1 MKAALY
7 RTHGGPEV
15 LEYVEVDDPVPGPG
29 EVLVEVRA
37 VGLNRMDLL
46 QREGPGF
53 MPGFALP
60 HIAGMDVA
68 GQIVAVGAGVSTA
81 RIAERVV
88 VNPAVSC
95 GVCDQC
101 RRGADQF
108 CPSQQVIGAS
118 RAGGYGSLCA
128 VPSTHAIEVPDR
140 VDFVE
145 AASVPTV
152 YSLAWHALFVT
163 GRLMIG
169 ETILVHAAGSGVTTA
184 AVHLA
189 KAAGARVIVTSRF
202 GEEREH
208 ALGHGADAFIDTAE
222 QDVPAA
228 VEDLTAGRGV
238 DLVFDHL
245 GPALF
250 RASIRSLRPLGRLV
264 FCGTT
269 TGATVDL
276 LLPEVYRSGI
286 ALLGVDGYTY
296 EEFGRMLQ
304 ACWQGGFPTMV
315 DRVLPIAQVRDAHEL
330 MSAAALRGKLVMTH

>member
-15 LEYVEVDDPVPGPG
+15 LEYADVDDPAPEAG
-29 EVLVEVRA
+29 EVVVAVKA

-68 GQIVAVGAGVSTA
+68 GEIVAVGSGVSSV
-81 RIAERVV
+81 RIGERVV
-88 VNPAVSC
+88 VNPALSC

-101 RRGADQF
+101 RRGLDQF
-108 CPSQQVIGAS
+108 CPAQQVVGAS
-118 RAGGYGSLCA
+118 RAGGYGALCA
-128 VPSTHAIEVPDR
+128 VPSTHAITLPDR
-140 VDFVE
+140 IGFVE
-145 AASVPTV
+145 AATVPTV

-163 GRLMIG
+163 GRLTIG
-169 ETILVHAAGSGVTTA
+169 ETLLVHAAGSGVTTA

-202 GEEREH
+202 GAERDH
-208 ALGHGADAFIDTAE
+208 ALAHGADAFIDTGE
-222 QDVPAA
+222 HDVPSA
-228 VEDLTAGRGV
+228 VRDLTAGNGV
-238 DLVFDHL
+238 DMVFDHL

-250 RASIRSLRPLGRLV
+250 GASIRSLRPLGRLV

-286 ALLGVDGYTY
+286 ALLGVDGYTF

-304 ACWQGGFPTMV
+304 ACWQGGFPSMV
-315 DRVLPIAQVRDAHEL
+315 DRVLPIAQVQQAHEL